1 MSSALIRFTFLL
13 ILTSITLDL
22 YPQMCFQK
30 KNKFDAEGKKD
41 GYWVLQSKLNPKI
54 KTFKGWYKNG
64 NETKKCIYYN
74 NSGIKMMKTKYLND
88 SLMRIKR
95 FDQNGKI
102 EYKGSALLL
111 TKNDELRFCWDGE
124 FTFYDSGRRVT
135 KRVNY
140 KRGEEQD

>member
-102 EYKGSALLL
+102 EYKGSALWL
-111 TKNDELRFCWDGE
+111 TKNDEMRFCWDGE
-124 FTFYDSGRRVT
+124 FLFYNSQRRVIN
-135 KRVNY
+135 KVMY